1 MTLLE
6 LAHVAKRHRHGT
18 RQVVDVLRD
27 VSLELDRGEL
37 VVVWGLR
44 RSGRSTLLRIA
55 AGIEAPD
62 TGAVRLGGRDLR
74 GAGTIASGIGYC
86 RPELI
91 AEGPGPVLDGLMRAQ
106 LALGVRRAHAR
117 ARAWDALERVGAR
130 HCAEH
135 RAHELDR
142 AEAVRVCI
150 ARGLVQ
156 RPAVLLIDDPT
167 TGVEITR
174 RDGIL
179 ELLRSLPGDGT
190 AILACVDN
198 GTGLVGADRALS
210 LSHGELRGLLS
221 PEYAPVVELP
231 VRASG

>member
-1 MTLLE
+1 VSLLE
-6 LAHVAKRHRHGT
+6 LQRVVKRHRHGA
-18 RQVVDVLRD
+18 RQIDVLCE
-27 VSLELDRGEL
+27 VSLELCEGEL
-37 VVVWGLR
+37 VAIWGLR

-62 TGAVRLGGRDLR
+62 AGVVRFRGRDLR
-74 GAGTIASGIGYC
+74 GQARVVTGVAYC

-91 AEGPGPVLDGLMRAQ
+91 VDGPGAVLEGLMRAQ
-106 LALGVRRAHAR
+106 LAVGVRRSQAR
-117 ARAWDALERVGAR
+117 AIAWDALAR
-130 HCAEH
+130 AGVSTCGEQS
-135 RAHELDR
+135 AHELDR

-150 ARGLVQ
+150 AKGLVQ
-156 RPAVLLIDDPT
+156 QPALLLIDDPII
-167 TGVEITR
+167 GVEITK

-179 ELLRSLPGDGT
+179 ELLRSLRDDGT

-210 LSHGELRGLLS
+210 LSHGELRGLVS

-231 VRASG
+231 LRVSG